1 MRGGLIIRPAEDI
14 DDFQAAPAHH
24 ASSGAVRRAST
35 RVPYPGL
42 GGSLPSAHRADRGVC
57 DTASECRVRSCARAE
72 LRTSR
77 LARSRRCGGELSVVE
92 RVALHW
98 QPTLTEEQ
106 AANVKLVGDDIESF
120 WVEAGDETIGLIR
133 VFDLDDIATGSPLLD
148 IRIAQA
154 HRGRGVGTAAV
165 SWIVDHLF
173 SSYNE
178 LHRIEATTRHDN
190 RAMQRVFER
199 CGFRL
204 EGRLLEA
211 WANADGSRADTWIFA
226 ILRREWSA
234 IRPG

>member
-1 MRGGLIIRPAEDI
+1 MAVCPAPTGPIEEYATR
-14 DDFQAAPAHH
+14 QASAECEAAHVPSFVPLVWPAH
-24 ASSGAVRRAST
+24 ADAVVSFLSSNVW
-35 RVPYPGL
+35 PY
-42 GGSLPSAHRADRGVC
+42 
-57 DTASECRVRSCARAE
+57 
-72 LRTSR
+72 
-77 LARSRRCGGELSVVE
+77 
-92 RVALHW
+92 HW